1 MLDNINMSNTGDT
14 WEKVAIRKQGLV
26 RSRQPPSR
34 QCFMLPQHVFCL
46 LKVPQCLCVT
56 PEKFKCCS
64 RSKLKA
70 TQWETP
76 TKAVKTRI
84 TWLVRSHTKLPSEC
98 GCCKPAPLWS
108 RLAQRTLDS
117 ERNITK
123 SRTVPSATQ
132 SLQLHRLHSEQL
144 LTKPR
149 TFTRQPQGH
158 AMSSVCVC
166 ARTPAHPRHP
176 QPQPPAAARP
186 RSAPRA
192 AAGPRR
198 SPAAR
203 SPGAPPG
210 ADRASRG
217 GGAGGGSAAQCA
229 ARSPP
234 AAPASQSRSP
244 RRPGPA
250 PPAPVPFPPAEHA
263 HDPEQQRGGG
273 RPAVG
278 AERQRFGA
286 HSPSLLLAPLRRR
299 GAKFCPSS
307 RSVRERRPAGRPPRP
322 PRARGLGLA
331 APS

>member
-76 TKAVKTRI
+76 TKAVKMRI

-158 AMSSVCVC
+158 AMSSVCVRAD
-166 ARTPAHPRHP
+166 ARAS
-176 QPQPPAAARP
+176 PPP
-186 RSAPRA
+186 STSAPRGCSA
-192 AAGPRR
+192 PQRTTRGRR
-198 SPAAR
+198 
-203 SPGAPPG
+203 APPL
-210 ADRASRG
+210 
-217 GGAGGGSAAQCA
+217 
-229 ARSPP
+229 
-234 AAPASQSRSP
+234 P
-244 RRPGPA
+244 RRP
-250 PPAPVPFPPAEHA
+250 
-263 HDPEQQRGGG
+263 
-273 RPAVG
+273 
-278 AERQRFGA
+278 
-286 HSPSLLLAPLRRR
+286 
-299 GAKFCPSS
+299 
-307 RSVRERRPAGRPPRP
+307 
-322 PRARGLGLA
+322 
-331 APS
+331 